1 MLSRVI
7 TSCGGMSMATTRSET
22 VWTLVSSG
30 GRNRNPGPFAPHE
43 RPRTNSTPRSYSLNT
58 FRPDRTYK
66 NTMPRAAGSARSMSV
81 PSGGERFH
89 DHRRALAAADAGGAE
104 AEALLGAAQRMEQV
118 DRDASAGRGQRVA
131 DGDGAAVHVRLRA
144 VEPQLLLD
152 GEILRGEGLIHLH
165 QVHLLE
171 LHAGLLERLARGGRR
186 ADPHVLG
193 LDARHGPGHDPA
205 QRLQAVRL
213 GVRVARDHRRGR
225 AVHDP
230 RRVARGD
237 EPILLEVRL
246 EGEQHLERRAGPHVL
261 VGTILGRLSLPAL
274 YRHRD
279 HFILEHTLVPGALG
293 TRDRKSTRLNSS
305 HVEIS
310 YAVFCLKKKNSNQH
324 LNHTTKTNHII

>member
-66 NTMPRAAGSARSMSV
+66 NTMPSAAGRAMSMSV
-81 PSGGERFH
+81 PSGGECFH

-104 AEALLGAAQRMEQV
+104 AEALLGAAQRVEQV
-118 DRDASAGRGQRVA
+118 DRDASAGRGERVA
-131 DGDGAAVHVRLRA
+131 DGDGAAVHVRLRT

-152 GEILRGEGLIHLH
+152 GEILRGEGLIHFH

-171 LHAGLLERLARGGRR
+171 LHPGLLERFARGGRR
-186 ADPHVLG
+186 ADAHKLG
-193 LDARHGPGHDPA
+193 LHARHGPGDYAA

-230 RRVARGD
+230 RRIACGD

-246 EGEQHLERRAGPHVL
+246 EGQQHPERPGGAPVL
-261 VGTILGRLSLPAL
+261 LPPVIGAPSPPFPLRHPGHLILVHA
-274 YRHRD
+274 
-279 HFILEHTLVPGALG
+279 
-293 TRDRKSTRLNSS
+293 
-305 HVEIS
+305 
-310 YAVFCLKKKNSNQH
+310 
-324 LNHTTKTNHII
+324 II

>member
-7 TSCGGMSMATTRSET
+7 TSCGGMSIATTRSET

-66 NTMPRAAGSARSMSV
+66 NTMPRAAGRAMSMSV
-81 PSGGERFH
+81 PSGGECFH

-104 AEALLGAAQRMEQV
+104 AEALLGAAQRVEQV
-118 DRDASAGRGQRVA
+118 DRDASAGGGERVA
-131 DGDGAAVHVRLRA
+131 DRDGAAVHVRLRT

-152 GEILRGEGLIHLH
+152 GEILRGERLIHLH

-171 LHAGLLERLARGGRR
+171 LHPGLLERFARGGRR
-186 ADPHVLG
+186 ADAHKLG
-193 LDARHGPGHDPA
+193 LHPRHGPGDDAA

-213 GVRVARDHRRGR
+213 GVRVARDHRRGGT
-225 AVHDP
+225 VHDP

-246 EGEQHLERRAGPHVL
+246 EGEQHLERRVGPHVL
-261 VGTILGRLSLPAL
+261 VGAILGRLSLLAL
-274 YRHRD
+274 HGHRY
-279 HFILEHTLVPGALG
+279 HLILEDALVPGALG
-293 TRDRKSTRLNSS
+293 ALLRPERDLV
-305 HVEIS
+305 HVL
-310 YAVFCLKKKNSNQH
+310 AVELV
-324 LNHTTKTNHII
+324 LRGPPLGGLGPVAA